1 MRSLNLDQ
9 LRALVEVVKRGSFTA
24 AAKELNLTQPAITHQ
39 VQELE
44 RRFGVALLE
53 RIGKRAHPTQAGEQL
68 IEHAQQLLDED
79 ARTLTDMRRFGK
91 NWLGR
96 VRVGT
101 SMTVLMYLLP
111 PTLRQLRTEHPQL
124 EITLKAGLTAATL
137 QLLKT
142 NALDLGICAL
152 PVKDPAFDIV
162 PLFDDEL
169 LAIFPASFGA
179 LPKKATPDFMV
190 RQPLILG
197 NEASAL
203 RQTVM
208 DWLGRSGTAVPK
220 PVMEFDNVEAIKSL
234 VAVGLGASIV
244 PSLSLGPG
252 HVPADNV
259 RVMPLSPR
267 TSRRVA
273 LVQLRSKRTTDGMKI
288 VTKAIRELRPPERG
302 TEGQRPRR

>member
-1 MRSLNLDQ
+1 
-9 LRALVEVVKRGSFTA
+9 
-24 AAKELNLTQPAITHQ
+24 
-39 VQELE
+39 
-44 RRFGVALLE
+44 
-53 RIGKRAHPTQAGEQL
+53 
-68 IEHAQQLLDED
+68 
-79 ARTLTDMRRFGK
+79 
-91 NWLGR
+91 
-96 VRVGT
+96 
-101 SMTVLMYLLP
+101 MTVLMYLLP

-124 EITLKAGLTAATL
+124 EITLKAGLTTATL

-152 PVKDPAFDIV
+152 PVKDSAFEIS

-169 LAIFPASFGA
+169 LAIFPATFGA
-179 LPKKATPDFMV
+179 VPKKVTPDFMV
-190 RQPLILG
+190 RHPLILG

-208 DWLGRSGTAVPK
+208 DWLGRTGAPVPK

-252 HVPADNV
+252 HAPVDNV
-259 RVMPLSPR
+259 RIAPLSPR

-273 LVQLRSKRTTDGMKI
+273 LVQLRGKRTTEGMKI
-288 VTKAIRELRPPERG
+288 VAKAIRELRPL
-302 TEGQRPRR
+302 PRV

>member
-9 LRALVEVVKRGSFTA
+9 LRAFIEVVERGSVTA
-24 AAKELNLTQPAITHQ
+24 AAKELSLSQPAVTHQ
-39 VQELE
+39 LQELE
-44 RRFGVALLE
+44 RRFNIPLMQRV
-53 RIGKRAHPTQAGEQL
+53 GKRVYLTEAGTKL
-68 IEHAQQLLDED
+68 MEHAKQLLDED
-79 ARTLTDMRRFGK
+79 ARANAAMRRFTG
-91 NWLGR
+91 GGVEH

-137 QLLKT
+137 HLLKT

-152 PVKDPAFDIV
+152 PVKDPAFEII

-252 HVPADNV
+252 HVPVDNV

-288 VTKAIRELRPPERG
+288 VTKAIRELRPA
-302 TEGQRPRR
+302 PRV